1 MKHGVLLLISCIYLS
16 NFKSNGECL
25 TSNTLGTI
33 RQDVIIE
40 TENFDLQTMMS
51 SILDLVL
58 ATKMGG
64 FELVRG
70 NFIKTP
76 PGNNLCALAS
86 EGVRLQRLGI
96 FNRTYGTPIMTS
108 SRIVNNK
115 VLLDGL
121 ERSALVD
128 IEFLSTLLSAI
139 GIENHV
145 QLTGRPIFGLR
156 GIIYSL

>member
-1 MKHGVLLLISCIYLS
+1 MSMRQVLLLIIIS
-16 NFKSNGECL
+16 NYKSNGECL

-40 TENFDLQTMMS
+40 TENFDLQEMMS

-58 ATKMGG
+58 ATKMEG

-108 SRIVNNK
+108 SRIVNDK

-139 GIENHV
+139 GIENMSNLLDITTYKQV
-145 QLTGRPIFGLR
+145 
-156 GIIYSL
+156 